1 MTSFTDRVAIVATM
15 ASTALSTELAPEG
28 WSSEGWHRQLES
40 LRKYE
45 RISPVQVEAVS
56 KILSSSEKVNYRSA
70 VEEIQEERQ
79 SSSGLARDSKEMVP
93 SPWLPEVKPAVPEL
107 PTSMPTRSG
116 IVQYSSCTFNITYNK
131 E

>member
-1 MTSFTDRVAIVATM
+1 M
-15 ASTALSTELAPEG
+15 ASTALSTELVYSLCLQSRSG
-28 WSSEGWHRQLES
+28 HRQLES

-45 RISPVQVEAVS
+45 RVSPVQVEAVS

-107 PTSMPTRSG
+107 PTSMPTRSC